1 MTIAYQCRYT
11 DESRAP
17 HEGDIVNHEMLE
29 GWFTDPYA
37 CHEARWLSDRRATK
51 LVRDGDATSYDDP
64 PAGPWIKT
72 PERVEADPTAAG
84 GSDLIRADA
93 AESEGDYGEK
103 KAKWAVYDSLAAQ
116 PPSAFGDVSR
126 KWPPS

>member
-1 MTIAYQCRYT
+1 MSHQIL
-11 DESRAP
+11 
-17 HEGDIVNHEMLE
+17 LE

-37 CHEARWLSDRRATK
+37 CHEARWLSDGQATK

-64 PAGPWIKT
+64 PAGPWIKE
-72 PERVEADPTAAG
+72 PERIEADPNATE

-93 AESEGDYGEK
+93 AESGDDYDEK
-103 KAKWAVYDSLAAQ
+103 KAKWAVYDYLGAQ
-116 PPSAFGDVSR
+116 PPIAFDDVSR